1 MCDILAAD
9 IVCSHGSACDCV
21 FVEVGGGVRGRWGKV
36 MLWAMLDEF
45 TCDQGDFK

>member
-9 IVCSHGSACDCV
+9 IECSHVSACDCLL
-21 FVEVGGGVRGRWGKV
+21 RWGWGLGADVGKV
-36 MLWAMLDEF
+36 MLWAMLGEF